1 LDIRTRTFDGS
12 IGGAAVAQ
20 KPCAVISQAPDMP
33 VPHFVSSTVAPVLG
47 VLICI
52 GQALVPFPAVLEAR
66 KQKALGDLSPIPWVC
81 PPMTGEIAS
90 SSHSRAP
97 PFPPL
102 LRPQAFLVNS
112 NMLYTLYSILLRDLY
127 LFFSAWIPLLM
138 SLFLCS
144 TAIHL
149 LEREGHTE
157 EENTVRVRVEYI
169 LFGSTCLIILLG
181 FICGFVVPPSDFD
194 LVKRVV
200 GTCCLAGSL
209 CFQAA
214 PLLNAAEI
222 IATKDSSS
230 LYVPA
235 LLVNGLSSLLWFV
248 YGLYSMGEV
257 CVRGSG
263 ALF

>member
-1 LDIRTRTFDGS
+1 VKSRRR
-12 IGGAAVAQ
+12 
-20 KPCAVISQAPDMP
+20 
-33 VPHFVSSTVAPVLG
+33 
-47 VLICI
+47 LIH
-52 GQALVPFPAVLEAR
+52 A
-66 KQKALGDLSPIPWVC
+66 
-81 PPMTGEIAS
+81 
-90 SSHSRAP
+90 
-97 PFPPL
+97 PL
-102 LRPQAFLVNS
+102 LFLLFPFQAFLVNS
-112 NMLYTLYSILLRDLY
+112 NMLYTLYSIILRDLY

-157 EENTVRVRVEYI
+157 EENTVRVRVEYT

-181 FICGFVVPPSDFD
+181 FICGFMIPPSDFD

-222 IATKDSSS
+222 VATKDSSS

-257 CVRGSG
+257 RVRGSG